1 VAINRRS
8 RSVHLSVRDEGTGAS
23 ARAFLE
29 EALAAFP
36 FRVTHVLTDR
46 GSCSTAEGFERA
58 CRVLV
63 GADRG
68 PVERRARRHGGRANR

>member
-1 VAINRRS
+1 VAIDRRS
-8 RSVHLSVRDEGTGAS
+8 RTVHLAVEDEGTEAGA
-23 ARAFLE
+23 AAFLR